1 MINKKEKYLKNY
13 LNYENLKKSLL
24 KQQNELVQSF
34 NKEISNKNSKN
45 SSNNIEP
52 DINYYK
58 NISPIQNCNNIII
71 PIENNNI
78 YKIRL
83 SQTKET
89 LIELSKIKWPDILI
103 SKNILDLKG
112 NVNKII
118 LLLFKA
124 FRKKKL

>member
-24 KQQNELVQSF
+24 KQQNKLVQSF

-71 PIENNNI
+71 PLENNNI

-118 LLLFKA
+118 ILLFKA
-124 FRKKKL
+124 FRKKKF